1 MRWVGACSPSL
12 IGWETT
18 RRDDTHGIKKQC
30 IKPLDELVQSLAE
43 NSSHCKLSDLAP
55 CLLNCILS
63 DVYRAVLYNLSRLS
77 WLFVAQLNIKRS
89 SLELC
94 SKTQVVG
101 PDFSF
106 SELIIERSLLELYSK
121 TQVVWTDFLFAQ
133 LNIERSLL
141 ELCSITQVVWPDFL
155 FAQLNIERSLLKL
168 CSITQV
174 VWLARSDPFSWYI
187 DTCHVIINCFFFIID
202 VATGGDLQANTR
214 TIPKKSLKASGRGG
228 KITSLGHRIMTS

>member
-94 SKTQVVG
+94 
-101 PDFSF
+101 
-106 SELIIERSLLELYSK
+106 SK

>member
-55 CLLNCILS
+55 CLFNCILS

-106 SELIIERSLLELYSK
+106 SELIIERSLLELCSK

-187 DTCHVIINCFFFIID
+187 DTCHVIINCFFLLLM
-202 VATGGDLQANTR
+202 LQLEEISRLT
-214 TIPKKSLKASGRGG
+214 
-228 KITSLGHRIMTS
+228 LGPFPRRAWRRQGEGVR